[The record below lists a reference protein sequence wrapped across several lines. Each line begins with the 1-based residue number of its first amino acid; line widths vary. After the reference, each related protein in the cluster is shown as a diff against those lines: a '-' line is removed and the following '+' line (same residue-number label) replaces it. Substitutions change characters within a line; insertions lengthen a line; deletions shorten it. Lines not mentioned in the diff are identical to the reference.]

1 MIMVTSI
8 PALPLVVQ
16 IEQPLVTARGSLVL
30 SVEQAGGQPY
40 TGYLDY
46 DQLVLPLGVT
56 DLRKSVVHSGPWG
69 TFFVS
74 NGMLTIDVDHV
85 SPGGKLADG
94 IYIARFRPHGSDGP
108 FSNQIGYAI
117 DRAAR
122 PVSEDVDNNGGRYI
136 VPQPVAGAYV
146 VYRDEAA
153 DGSLNGYTRI
163 EFEAQGESTEIVQ
176 RFTKTA
182 STAYWG
188 PSGNPADQSV
198 ATLRWQ
204 IAPSATNPQNF
215 KALVGFLSHF
225 DRTNDA
231 NTSLAHTRSG
241 EDAMG
246 NLGRIGMGQTVA
258 AFVGPSPLFYTLAPV
273 HLFPE
278 KLDDDFTPIIDRLV
292 KYDAAGGVL
301 NNWHV
306 EVRASQLGGM
316 YEVRYVEW
324 ALGGANLST
333 RPQFDSTPSASV
345 NDWGVF
351 FRWSVLEDWDWNAD
365 GTLNRITQRGN
376 SRAHTTVGTDDLPPD
391 CWRVPGGC
399 DKSNRHTLT
408 PLRRYVPDRR
418 AHLLQ
423 WAATTF
429 PGWGLER
436 LINYV
441 AEHFGGARFMPL
453 HIGFVDAAGD
463 EVTELTIAPDEPWTL
478 RVRTADDEPYDGF
491 LQVRQPS
498 GPPQVWADQR
508 SYPIYVHDGQI
519 EALPEAFSFA
529 PGMTMTLEMRQ
540 QLLNEHIAADIALA
554 DLVQPTNQD
563 MPFSNQI
570 QLTIMREGNPAK
582 A

>member
-1 MIMVTSI
+1 MSTGV

-16 IEQPLVTARGSLVL
+16 VEQLLITANGRLVL
-30 SVEQAGGQPY
+30 SVEQAGGTPY
-40 TGYLDY
+40 TGYLDH

-56 DLRKSVVHSGPWG
+56 DFRKGVVQSGPCG
-69 TFFVS
+69 SFFVNDGS
-74 NGMLTIDVDHV
+74 LAIAVD
-85 SPGGKLADG
+85 GAGLRGDQLADG
-94 IYIARFRPHGSDGP
+94 IYIARFRPRGSDGP
-108 FSNQIGYAI
+108 FSNQIGYTI

-146 VYRDEAA
+146 VYRDQAA

-163 EFEAQGESTEIVQ
+163 EFEAQDDNAEIVQ

-188 PSGNPADQSV
+188 PSGNPADQNV
-198 ATLRWQ
+198 ATLRWR
-204 IAPSATNPQNF
+204 IGPSSTNAQNF
-215 KALVGFLSHF
+215 KALVGFLSRF
-225 DRTNDA
+225 DRTNVV
-231 NTSLAHTRSG
+231 NTSLAYTRYS
-241 EDAMG
+241 EDDAG
-246 NLGRIGMGQTVA
+246 NLGRVGAGQTVA

-278 KLDDDFTPIIDRLV
+278 TLSDDFVPIIDRLV
-292 KYDAAGGVL
+292 SYDAAGVF

-324 ALGGANLST
+324 ALGVADLSA

-345 NDWGVF
+345 DDWGLF

-376 SRAHTTVGTDDLPPD
+376 SRAHTAIEPDDLVPD

-399 DKSNRHTLT
+399 DKSNRHDLR

-418 AHLLQ
+418 ARLLQ
-423 WAATTF
+423 WVATTF
-429 PGWGLER
+429 PGWEVDR

-441 AEHFGGARFMPL
+441 ADHFNGMQFMPL
-453 HIGFVDAAGD
+453 HIGFVDAEGN
-463 EVTELTIAPDEPWTL
+463 EVSTLTIAPDEPWTL
-478 RVRTADDEPYDGF
+478 RVLTADDEPYDGF

-498 GPPQVWADQR
+498 GKLEVWADQR
-508 SYPIYVHDGQI
+508 GFPIYVHDGQV
-519 EALPEAFSFA
+519 EVLPEAFAYQS
-529 PGMTMTLEMRQ
+529 GMTIVLEMRQ
-540 QLLNEHIAADIALA
+540 QLLNEHIAADIMLTERAQPNDDAL
-554 DLVQPTNQD
+554 
-563 MPFSNQI
+563 PFSNRI
-570 QLTIMREGNPAK
+570 QLEIRQPLQA
-582 A
+582 AD